1 MLITDKIKVF
11 ENFVDTLKEFND
23 VIPTVNDDEELNCP
37 PNKKKKKKVLLKIIG
52 FILSFLT

>member
-1 MLITDKIKVF
+1 MLINDKIKVF

-37 PNKKKKKKVLLKIIG
+37 PNKKKKKKVLLNSIG
-52 FILSFLT
+52 FIQVF